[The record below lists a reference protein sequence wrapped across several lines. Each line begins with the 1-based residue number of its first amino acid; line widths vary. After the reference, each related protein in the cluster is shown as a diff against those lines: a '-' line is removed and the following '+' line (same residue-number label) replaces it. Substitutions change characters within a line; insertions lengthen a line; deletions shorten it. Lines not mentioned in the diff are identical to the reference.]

1 MKTYGEEK
9 SLKIPLF
16 KKIQLFFKFVQNLNC
31 KYRGLQKVYD
41 GKNSHRLVLI
51 TMLSYYN
58 GYFPLGRLISRFC
71 Y

>member
-1 MKTYGEEK
+1 MRTYREEK

-41 GKNSHRLVLI
+41 GENAQGMVL
-51 TMLSYYN
+51 
-58 GYFPLGRLISRFC
+58 
-71 Y
+71 